1 MRVYLTI
8 FSLFLLTI
16 LHAQE
21 KDFWILKSDSTESL
35 GYVDKLNNV
44 KIPFGKYP
52 MCYTDT
58 FWTYAIV
65 LKTDEG
71 FIAIDRQEN
80 KLFSVYPFDN
90 GPDYVTEGTI
100 RILDNK
106 KMGIADTTGKI
117 IIPAIYDFTYGFEY
131 GLALINKGG
140 RSVSIDPKDPNCEY
154 HTWEGGKWGVAD
166 KTGKLILTIEY
177 DYKRDLK
184 TGEIHLFKK
193 NKEYVISKG
202 RIIKK
207 KHSS

>member
-1 MRVYLTI
+1 
-8 FSLFLLTI
+8 
-16 LHAQE
+16 
-21 KDFWILKSDSTESL
+21 
-35 GYVDKLNNV
+35 VDKFNNV

-52 MCYTDT
+52 ICYTDT
-58 FWTYAIV
+58 FRTYAIV

-117 IIPAIYDFTYGFEY
+117 IIPAIYDFTYGFEC
-131 GLALINKGG
+131 GLALINNGG

-184 TGEIHLFKK
+184 TGEIHLLKK